1 MLGVSTKFHQAFKES
16 DREIYVKIHVNGMTY
31 SADKIKSMEYS
42 SGALGGESFQI
53 GSTQSAALK
62 ITFTEIIEGLKEL
75 DTITVELGIK
85 IKGSGLPSN
94 IENVSRIG
102 SAKVGRARL
111 VTFVPDKFEF
121 VPLGT
126 FYISDRVDPNRNEGT
141 TTLEARDG
149 FIFMEGAYE
158 SKLSYPTRL
167 ANVAIEIAN
176 KSGVKIDPVSFN
188 HLSTYTISKPEGYT
202 YRQAI
207 GLIGQYEAGF
217 VCFDRNGQLAIRQL
231 TDPKFFIA
239 PSEYFLKGLTKNELL
254 FQPKGISCKV
264 IKKKDGSSNETITL
278 QAGSTNGPQ
287 ITIENNTMTQSLLE
301 QIFTKVKNL
310 NYYPIDLKW
319 RGNPALE
326 VGDWVTMT
334 DRMGKNFKT
343 PILNYTL
350 VFDGGL
356 TSTISADSKSQ
367 SGSVTAFKGPL
378 QQQLE
383 NIDYRL
389 DAAGKNN
396 VYSGTAKPKNPQ
408 EGDIWFKKDG
418 PDDEIWVYQKLEDG
432 SFDWVMTTS
441 TRMADEIKEQIENAT
456 PSDEIV
462 KTINL
467 SPEMDGKD
475 WLKISGAKIW
485 LTNETKIDKAIITSA
500 MIAEVDAG
508 KIRTGTLDASQIT
521 VTNLNA
527 NSISTG
533 IAKGKD
539 LSINFD
545 TGAVDFSRGKII
557 GPNLSMDVT
566 NGTLKSV
573 SSRLYNN
580 KYVLEIEEGKLFF
593 KPENILTKAS
603 TGIIPDGTGETS
615 WVTRIGVG
623 SRSNAGLSLTAG
635 YYLEGS
641 NFNVDFNKAAEI
653 DLSYIDSKSII
664 GIRANEINFAGVNG
678 IGQATVN
685 FKRNV
690 SVSIIESLKIHTN
703 LSVVGSKN
711 AIHPTRDGVRATPAY
726 ELAESYLGD
735 IGRHVTNEECSVWVP
750 IDTLFSDTVNTD
762 LPYEVFLQSYDNDD
776 VWVSDFKSGAFLVC
790 SHKPNTRFVWEIKA
804 KRRGYENERLKL
816 QGMDNNEIDRVWGDT
831 DGN

>member
-53 GSTQSAALK
+53 GSTQSAAIK

-75 DTITVELGIK
+75 DTVTVELGIK

-102 SAKVGRARL
+102 SAKVGCARL
-111 VTFVPDKFEF
+111 VTFVPDKSEF

-158 SKLSYPTRL
+158 SKLSYPSRL

-176 KSGVKIDPVSFN
+176 KSGITIDPVSFN

-217 VCFDRNGQLAIRQL
+217 VCFDRNGKLAIRQL

-441 TRMADEIKEQIENAT
+441 TRMADEIKEKIENAT

-475 WLKISGAKIW
+475 WLKISGAKLW

-500 MIAEVDAG
+500 MIGSVDAG
-508 KIRTGTLDASQIT
+508 TINVGELDASKIT

-533 IAKGKD
+533 IASGKN

-545 TGAVDFSRGKII
+545 TGAVYFSSGKIT
-557 GPNLSMDVT
+557 NLSSKINID
-566 NGTLKSV
+566 LDKS
-573 SSRLYNN
+573 LIY
-580 KYVLEIEEGKLFF
+580 F
-593 KPENILTKAS
+593 
-603 TGIIPDGTGETS
+603 
-615 WVTRIGVG
+615 
-623 SRSNAGLSLTAG
+623 RSNAIQTSVIGDNGFLVYNGIPSNSNVGIYDKNVLVAVG
-635 YYLEGS
+635 MYNGRPALVGNGGIEVASYQYKNEGS
-641 NFNVDFNKAAEI
+641 TTAYRKNGGLEISNDGSVNLSPGGNKTLQLGYAETTTFVMSRLFNVE
-653 DLSYIDSKSII
+653 
-664 GIRANEINFAGVNG
+664 G
-678 IGQATVN
+678 
-685 FKRNV
+685 
-690 SVSIIESLKIHTN
+690 N

-735 IGRHVTNEECSVWVP
+735 IGRNVTSEKCSVWVQ

-790 SHKPNTRFVWEIKA
+790 SHKPNTRFAWEIKA
-804 KRRGYENERLKL
+804 KRRGYENERLAL
-816 QGMDNNEIDRVWGDT
+816 QKMDNNEIDRVWGDI